1 MAGERWMILGPIDYV
16 PPIEVEV
23 IGVHHSLP
31 LDQNEGVYVRNIRSG
46 VVKTVIG
53 EKYMLNEYEEL
64 WEK

>member
-1 MAGERWMILGPIDYV
+1 MILGPIDYV
-16 PPIEVEV
+16 PSIEVEV
-23 IGVHHSLP
+23 IGIHNSLP
-31 LDQNEGVYVRNIRSG
+31 LDQNEGVYVRNIRTG